1 MLLDVNIFGVQ
12 KRFGAS
18 FSLFS
23 TSVVFTTD
31 SKNDF
36 QTEISN
42 KSSPSDMEGFEEENC
57 DRILFSEASVNCSA
71 RLNSENESAAGP
83 RQQNKDNRRIN
94 LEW

>member
-1 MLLDVNIFGVQ
+1 MLDVT
-12 KRFGAS
+12 A
-18 FSLFS
+18 
-23 TSVVFTTD
+23 SVVFTTD

-42 KSSPSDMEGFEEENC
+42 KSSPSYMEGFEEENC

-83 RQQNKDNRRIN
+83 RQQNEDNRRIN